1 MLNRTNKRAGSDL
14 SVEERYSQ
22 TIIIRK
28 IVNERRNITVNKIL
42 LRLIVARMFAI
53 QSYRSVETLDKFAKT
68 YYARVSKA
76 SF

>member
-1 MLNRTNKRAGSDL
+1 M
-14 SVEERYSQ
+14 
-22 TIIIRK
+22 
-28 IVNERRNITVNKIL
+28 NERRNITVNKIL